1 MKPKK
6 TPKYKMLHNRLS
18 LALHIAEH
26 LTEEERT
33 HAEAMLSK
41 RTEARMWINNYK
53 YKQTQAAQSGG
64 YSQKFW
70 DAHEKWN
77 TSDAALRG
85 LRAVARL
92 RYGNSLTAGLYRC
105 TNKHTYGRKK
115 IGMHG
120 RYRGSYIK
128 KDALLMW
135 IERDEF
141 GENWFIDLSD
151 NRTIVALRGTALKAI
166 IPVPPE
172 TEEPK

>member
-1 MKPKK
+1 MTTKK
-6 TPKYKMLHNRLS
+6 IPKYKMLHNRLS
-18 LALHIAEH
+18 LALHIAEY
-26 LTEEERT
+26 LTQEEND

-41 RTEARMWINNYK
+41 RSEARTWINNYK
-53 YKQTQAAQSGG
+53 YKANNMPTGG
-64 YSQKFW
+64 TGYGQEFW

-77 TSDAALRG
+77 QADAALRG
-85 LRAVARL
+85 LRAIARL
-92 RYGNSLTAGLYRC
+92 RYGNSLEPGLYKC
-105 TNKHTYGRKK
+105 TNKNAYGRKK
-115 IGMHG
+115 SGLHG

-128 KDALLMW
+128 KGALLMW

-172 TEEPK
+172 EDNT

>member
-77 TSDAALRG
+77 TSDAAPYASSCLRS
-85 LRAVARL
+85 LPTTVPEATTAIDPTKAR
-92 RYGNSLTAGLYRC
+92 
-105 TNKHTYGRKK
+105 
-115 IGMHG
+115 
-120 RYRGSYIK
+120 
-128 KDALLMW
+128 
-135 IERDEF
+135 
-141 GENWFIDLSD
+141 
-151 NRTIVALRGTALKAI
+151 IVNYL
-166 IPVPPE
+166 
-172 TEEPK
+172 